1 MSSNSN
7 DEIDEEFLDS
17 WLSQQNLPTDV
28 PLQMK
33 ILAFAGHISLRL
45 TKAKKPRGRPKKEFS
60 DYKLP
65 KMFRDLIGILKISFT
80 VMLQF
85 DDSNLIIIGSLG
97 IVILMLGAVATH
109 LKVKSPPKTML
120 PALTMLS
127 IGLIILLHT
136 LGQVQ

>member
-1 MSSNSN
+1 MVFSI
-7 DEIDEEFLDS
+7 EILIEAL
-17 WLSQQNLPTDV
+17 
-28 PLQMK
+28 K
-33 ILAFAGHISLRL
+33 IIAAVAVYFVWVVRYDNI
-45 TKAKKPRGRPKKEFS
+45 KKEFS

-109 LKVKSPPKTML
+109 LKVKNPPKTML